1 MARSDRRKNGEAEE
15 TSNRPNE
22 TVPYLKWQRYY
33 NWFSGTGWLA
43 QAEQCRRFIAGNQ
56 YSPNVSPDAP
66 KPTMNICREYEEK
79 AVAKLLETEC
89 SLEFTAERED
99 QDLTKLDEFYEFQ
112 MAKIHNKSKIA
123 RVCARAMIDGNGV
136 MVTAFDADEFGTNSL
151 YRGFL
156 KREVIPFERTYWAN
170 PTVENPQDQSYWG
183 YYQDMEIAAVRE
195 MLAKEYGVGK
205 GKKGSKEYRE
215 KYALLAPEEQIEAG
229 GDIDYGSIDPKTIR
243 VYWRFFRVDG
253 EVAFEA
259 ATKYCNIFKHPHAMS
274 PELNE
279 LALSHL
285 ETNQEDVDE
294 EEKELKGGPD
304 YEVPDYEIDSA
315 RYTLF
320 EKAVRESEE
329 ELSGRKRKF
338 WRYPVQVYRP
348 YPFDQSI
355 LGLSPVSLLIPNQ
368 KIINL
373 IYFYITLIMQ
383 YHAMPKWV
391 VTPNALKGQKPN
403 NEPNQVIT
411 DYSTPAEN
419 GGRSGISRLS
429 ATDAVPANLI
439 TLGSEMQNETRV
451 TNSFENITGQT
462 NSGDSGFLYQQKVQQ
477 ANLTLEQPQR
487 RLWDFQEEVAET
499 DLLFFAHFVDQAA
512 FTKKLEDGEYDEMEN
527 ARRQSLSLVNSGNP
541 EFARPQEEVDAMS
554 VPSRRVRRISV
565 DSTLF
570 DGDFSVSV
578 EAVQGLAT
586 SVLSEGEEY
595 DSVMQAMMAG
605 NVDAAFLRVYIAG
618 NRNMHY
624 KTKQRLRK
632 ALDAYENSELRQKD
646 EEIAQLKQMI
656 TQLAG
661 TLQNANQ
668 AIDLAN
674 QQNKAERDAFQEQNK
689 TNLAVMKSFTN
700 QQANQESEGQKKSQ
714 NSRGGRDGIGG
725 NNA

>member
-1 MARSDRRKNGEAEE
+1 MAKSKEE
-15 TSNRPNE
+15 ESKKAQETPARPNE
-22 TVPYLKWQRYY
+22 TTPYLKWQRYN
-33 NWFSGTGWLA
+33 NWFIGTGWLR

-56 YSPNVSPDAP
+56 YSANVSPDAP

-99 QDLTKLDEFYEFQ
+99 QDLTRLDEFYEFQ
-112 MAKIHNKSKIA
+112 MGKIHNKSKVA
-123 RVCARAMIDGNGV
+123 RVCARGIIDGVGV
-136 MVTAFDADEFGTNSL
+136 MLTCYDADEIGSNSI

-170 PTVENPQDQSYWG
+170 PTIEDPQDQSYWG
-183 YYQDMEIAAVRE
+183 YYQDMEISAVRA
-195 MLAKEYGVGK
+195 MLAKEYGVK
-205 GKKGSKEYRE
+205 LGKKGDEEYKE
-215 KYALLAPEEQIEAG
+215 KYSLIVPDDQIEERGNIAY
-229 GDIDYGSIDPKTIR
+229 DQIDPKTIR

-259 ATKYCNIFKHPHAMS
+259 ATKYCYIFKHPHA
-274 PELNE
+274 LNPDVNE
-279 LALSHL
+279 VALA
-285 ETNQEDVDE
+285 
-294 EEKELKGGPD
+294 ELKRDYREGETKT
-304 YEVPDYEIDSA
+304 YEVPDYNIDPG
-315 RYTLF
+315 RYALF
-320 EKAVRESEE
+320 EKAVAESQGEVSE
-329 ELSGRKRKF
+329 RKRKF
-338 WRYPVQVYRP
+338 YRYPVQTFRP
-348 YPFDQSI
+348 YPFDQSV
-355 LGLSPVSLLIPNQ
+355 LGLSAVSLLIPNQ

-391 VTPNALKGQKPN
+391 VTPNALQGQVPN

-411 DYSTPAEN
+411 DYSKPAEN

-499 DLLFFAHFVDQAA
+499 DLLFFAHYVEEAA
-512 FTKKLEDGEYDEMEN
+512 FTRKLDDGEYDELEN
-527 ARRQSLSLVNSGNP
+527 ARRQSQALVGSGNP
-541 EFARPQEEVDAMS
+541 DFSRPQEELEAMS
-554 VPSRRVRRISV
+554 RPSSRTRKERV
-565 DSTLF
+565 DSSLF
-570 DGDFSVSV
+570 DGDFSVSI

-595 DSVMQAMMAG
+595 DKVMQTMMTG
-605 NVDAAFLRVYIAG
+605 NVDAAFLKVYIAG

-646 EEIAQLKQMI
+646 EEIAQLKNMI

-661 TLQNANQ
+661 TLQSANQ

-674 QQNKAERDAFQEQNK
+674 KQNSAERRAFQEQNK
-689 TNLAVMKSFTN
+689 TNLAVMKAFSN
-700 QQANQESEGQKKSQ
+700 QPSTKSEGQEKSQ
-714 NSRGGRDGIGG
+714 NAKGGADGVGG